1 MVVSL
6 EGGADDIRMV
16 QLMPLSPMSSPA
28 SLKCTLV

>member
-16 QLMPLSPMSSPA
+16 QLIPCHL
-28 SLKCTLV
+28 LHH